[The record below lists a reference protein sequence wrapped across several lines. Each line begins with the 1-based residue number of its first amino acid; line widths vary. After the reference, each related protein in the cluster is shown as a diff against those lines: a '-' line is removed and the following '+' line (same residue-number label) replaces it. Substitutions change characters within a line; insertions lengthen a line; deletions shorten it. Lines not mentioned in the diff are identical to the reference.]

1 MVSRELYLKSHDK
14 SRSILTKII
23 AVWNNSVSWQR
34 TIVLYSS
41 YNLHCPLELFI
52 KLKILTEQVIRM
64 CSSILSEQLFIWI
77 KNINYLKIGLTGT
90 SRVTLTTLWS
100 QAMSLSSAPFELICK
115 KTRWVL
121 NWTSIEKT
129 ELLNYNPRIHH
140 LKIEEKRTWIVR
152 SGA

>member
-41 YNLHCPLELFI
+41 YNLHCSLELFI
-52 KLKILTEQVIRM
+52 KLKFYLTEQVIRM

-77 KNINYLKIGLTGT
+77 KNINHLKIGLTGT

-115 KTRWVL
+115 KNKMSLKL
-121 NWTSIEKT
+121 NQYRKSWIA
-129 ELLNYNPRIHH
+129 EL
-140 LKIEEKRTWIVR
+140 
-152 SGA
+152 